1 MSKSLHLPSR
11 ILKVYIENLT
21 GLSYVY
27 PPDSLSNTFL
37 SGGCVLEKGSNC
49 GNSEHTYISRTR
61 MRVRSLQ
68 SPESSSRVTSGHN
81 ASMTS
86 FNAQTRRDEAD
97 VTIKCNTIGYWN
109 RKRILV
115 GK

>member
-1 MSKSLHLPSR
+1 MYTLQTASATHSSLEAASLKKAPTVGIVSR
-11 ILKVYIENLT
+11 
-21 GLSYVY
+21 
-27 PPDSLSNTFL
+27 
-37 SGGCVLEKGSNC
+37 
-49 GNSEHTYISRTR
+49 TYISRTR